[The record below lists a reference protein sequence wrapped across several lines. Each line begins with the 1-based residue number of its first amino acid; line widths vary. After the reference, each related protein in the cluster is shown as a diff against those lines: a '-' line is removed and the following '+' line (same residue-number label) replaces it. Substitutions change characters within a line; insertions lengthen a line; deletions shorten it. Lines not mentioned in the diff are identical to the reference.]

1 MVERGGWSCHT
12 TINVRISHFKVNM
25 WEYQG
30 LNFDHTYF
38 IYAMSLSIKLYEPIK
53 FIYLNSFLIHDNK
66 NNWETVKLVFE
77 RC

>member
-12 TINVRISHFKVNM
+12 TINVRISDFKVNM

-38 IYAMSLSIKLYEPIK
+38 IYAMSLSIKLYVHGD
-53 FIYLNSFLIHDNK
+53 YHQYD
-66 NNWETVKLVFE
+66 
-77 RC
+77 